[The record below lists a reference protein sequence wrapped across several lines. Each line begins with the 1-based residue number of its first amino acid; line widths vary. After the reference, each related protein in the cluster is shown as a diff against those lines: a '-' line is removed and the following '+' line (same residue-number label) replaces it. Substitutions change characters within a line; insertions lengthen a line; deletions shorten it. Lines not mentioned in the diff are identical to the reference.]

1 MSTCYNFF
9 TVLIFV
15 SFFIYICNR
24 LRKSKTLYHIK
35 KKNLIFFLYSLKKDI
50 ITNKNLL
57 MSVNFK
63 KSGMLLMLFVA
74 LHCQSQ
80 TLPFYNPKLPIDQR
94 VQDLISRLTLEEKV
108 EQMMN
113 ATPEIK
119 RLNITPYDYWN
130 EALHGVGRSGTA
142 TVFPQAI
149 GLGAT
154 FDTDLALRVSSAI
167 SDEARAMYNV
177 AKTKGYNKQYGGLT
191 FWTPNINIFRD
202 PRWGRGQETYGE
214 DPFLTAM
221 IGTEFVK
228 GLQGNNPNYL
238 KTAACAKHFAVHSG
252 PEKVRHE
259 FNAEVT
265 PKDLWETYLP
275 AFQALVEAK
284 VESVMCAYNSTDGE
298 PCCANKYL
306 ITDVLRKQWGFK
318 GHVVT
323 DCGAI
328 DDFYVSKDKGGHGIV
343 KTQSEAAALVLK
355 SGVSLNCGDSYKSLP
370 QAVKDGLITEKD
382 IDKQLA
388 ILLQTRFKLGLFDP
402 MGSNPYDAIAPEVVN
417 SKAHR
422 ELAKEVA
429 QKSMV
434 LLKNNGILPLK
445 NDLSKYFVTG
455 PNAASIEVLLGNYY
469 GINPNMVTILEGITA
484 SISPASQLQYRLG
497 AMLNQKS
504 INPINYAT
512 GNAGDSDVT
521 IVVLGVSSTIEGE
534 EGDSLDS
541 STAGDRLDYNLP
553 QNQIDY
559 LKELRKTADKNP
571 NDKKPIVTVITG
583 GSPMNLAEVQEL
595 SDAVLLAWYPGE
607 EGGTAVADILFGRT
621 APSGKLPITFPKSLN
636 QLPPFEDYSM
646 KGRTYRYMNEDPMY
660 PFGFGLSYTTFSYG
674 DIKVSSDRISKKDNL
689 SVSVKVTNTGKV
701 KADEVVQLYISDLVA
716 SVDVPNFQLANMKR
730 ITLEPGEVKEVEFT
744 LTPEAFEMVN
754 NKGNRVMEAGDFKI
768 YAGGS
773 SPMKRSFELG
783 APKMAEV
790 LVTLK

>member
-1 MSTCYNFF
+1 MDT
-9 TVLIFV
+9 L
-15 SFFIYICNR
+15 
-24 LRKSKTLYHIK
+24 SKKI
-35 KKNLIFFLYSLKKDI
+35 SL
-50 ITNKNLL
+50 LL
-57 MSVNFK
+57 
-63 KSGMLLMLFVA
+63 LLFAILPSW
-74 LHCQSQ
+74 SQ
-80 TLPFYNPKLPIDQR
+80 TVDKKIQALPFNNPSLSIDER
-94 VQDLISRLTLEEKV
+94 VQDLISRLTLEEKAD
-108 EQMMN
+108 QMMN
-113 ATPEIK
+113 GTPEIK
-119 RLNITPYDYWN
+119 RLNIAPYDYWN
-130 EALHGVGRSGTA
+130 EALHGVGRSGVA

-154 FDTDLALRVSSAI
+154 FDTDLAFRVSNAI

-177 AKTKGYNKQYGGLT
+177 AKAKGYNKQYGGLT

-214 DPFLTAM
+214 DPFLTAK
-221 IGTEFVK
+221 IGTAFVK
-228 GLQGNNPNYL
+228 GLQGDNPNYL

-252 PEKVRHE
+252 PEKLRHE

-298 PCCANKYL
+298 PCCSNKYL
-306 ITDVLRKQWGFK
+306 ITDVLRNQWNFK

-328 DDFYVSKDKGGHGIV
+328 DDFYTPKDKGGHGTV
-343 KTQSEAAALVLK
+343 KTQAEAAALVVK
-355 SGVSLNCGDSYKSLP
+355 SGVSLNCGNSYKALP
-370 QAVKDGLITEKD
+370 QAVKEGLITEKE
-382 IDKQLA
+382 IDEQLA
-388 ILLQTRFKLGLFDP
+388 ILLKTRFKLGLFDP
-402 MGSNPYDAIAPEVVN
+402 MGSNPYDAIPSNVVN
-417 SKAHR
+417 SESHR
-422 ELAKEVA
+422 ALAKEVA
-429 QKSMV
+429 EKGIV

-445 NDLSKYFVTG
+445 NDLGKYFVTG
-455 PNAASIEVLLGNYY
+455 PNASSIEILLGNYY

-512 GNAGDSDVT
+512 GNAKDSDVT

-553 QNQIDY
+553 QNQIEY

-571 NDKKPIVTVITG
+571 NDKKPIVAVITG

-595 SDAVLLAWYPGE
+595 ADAVLLVWYPGE
-607 EGGTAVADILFGRT
+607 EGGTAVADILFGKT
-621 APSGKLPITFPKSLN
+621 SPSGKLPITFPKSLA

-646 KGRTYRYMNEDPMY
+646 KGRTYKYMNVDPMY
-660 PFGFGLSYTTFSYG
+660 PFGFGLSYTTFTYG
-674 DIKVSSDRISKKDNL
+674 EAKVSSKRISKKDNL
-689 SVSVKVTNTGKV
+689 VVSVKVTNSGKV
-701 KADEVVQLYISDLVA
+701 KSDEVVQLYVSDLVA

-730 ITLEPGEVKEVEFT
+730 ITLEPGESSEVSFQ
-744 LTPEAFEMVN
+744 LTPKTFEMVKN
-754 NKGNRVMEAGDFKI
+754 DGSRVIESGDFKI
-768 YAGGS
+768 FVGGS

-783 APKMAEV
+783 APKMSEV
-790 LVTLK
+790 VIAVK

>member
-1 MSTCYNFF
+1 MDT
-9 TVLIFV
+9 L
-15 SFFIYICNR
+15 
-24 LRKSKTLYHIK
+24 SKKISL
-35 KKNLIFFLYSLKKDI
+35 LLLLFAFLPI
-50 ITNKNLL
+50 R
-57 MSVNFK
+57 
-63 KSGMLLMLFVA
+63 
-74 LHCQSQ
+74 SQ
-80 TLPFYNPKLPIDQR
+80 TVDKKIQALPFNNPSLSIDER
-94 VQDLISRLTLEEKV
+94 VQDLISRLTLEEKAD
-108 EQMMN
+108 QMMN
-113 ATPEIK
+113 GTPEIK
-119 RLNITPYDYWN
+119 RLNIAPYDYWN
-130 EALHGVGRSGTA
+130 EALHGVGRSGVA

-154 FDTDLALRVSSAI
+154 FDTDLAFRVSNAI

-177 AKTKGYNKQYGGLT
+177 AKAKGYNKQYGGLT

-214 DPFLTAM
+214 DPFLTAK
-221 IGTEFVK
+221 IGTAFVK
-228 GLQGNNPNYL
+228 GLQGDNPNYL

-252 PEKVRHE
+252 PEKLRHE

-306 ITDVLRKQWGFK
+306 ITDVLRNQWHFE

-328 DDFYVSKDKGGHGIV
+328 DDFYTPKDKGGHGTV
-343 KTQSEAAALVLK
+343 KTQAEAAALVMK
-355 SGVSLNCGDSYKSLP
+355 SGVSLNCGNSYKALP
-370 QAVKDGLITEKD
+370 QAVKEGLITEKE
-382 IDKQLA
+382 IDEQLA
-388 ILLQTRFKLGLFDP
+388 VLLKTRFKLGLFDP
-402 MGSNPYDAIAPEVVN
+402 MGSNPYDAIPSNVVN
-417 SKAHR
+417 SESHR
-422 ELAKEVA
+422 ALAKEVA
-429 QKSMV
+429 EKGIV

-445 NDLSKYFVTG
+445 NDLGKYFVTG
-455 PNAASIEVLLGNYY
+455 PNASSIEILLGNYY

-512 GNAGDSDVT
+512 GNARDSDVT

-553 QNQIDY
+553 QNQIEY

-571 NDKKPIVTVITG
+571 NDKKPIVAVITG

-595 SDAVLLAWYPGE
+595 ADAVLLVWYPGE
-607 EGGTAVADILFGRT
+607 EGGTAVADILFGKT
-621 APSGKLPITFPKSLN
+621 SPSGKLPITFPKSLA

-646 KGRTYRYMNEDPMY
+646 KGRTYKYMNVDPMY

-674 DIKVSSDRISKKDNL
+674 DAKVSSKRISKKDNL
-689 SVSVKVTNTGKV
+689 VVSVKVTNSGKV
-701 KADEVVQLYISDLVA
+701 KSDEVVQLYVSDLVA

-730 ITLEPGEVKEVEFT
+730 ITLEPGESTEVSFQ
-744 LTPEAFEMVN
+744 LTPKAFEIVKN
-754 NKGNRVMEAGDFKI
+754 DGSRVIESGDFKI
-768 YAGGS
+768 YVGGS

-783 APKMAEV
+783 APKMSEV
-790 LVTLK
+790 VIAVK